1 MYKKLLI
8 VLTLPFMILACAKD
22 NNNVYTCTPSNPTTV
37 APGSELT
44 ALETY
49 LAGKGLLGS
58 VTRHANNFYYKIE
71 EQGSGIVANT
81 CSNVRVSYEG
91 KLANDSTFT
100 SPGELSNPQ
109 TYTLNRLILGW
120 QLGLQLIQKGGKIKL
135 YLPPSL
141 AYGSN
146 AVGTIPANS
155 ILIFEISLIDV
166 TN

>member
-8 VLTLPFMILACAKD
+8 VLTLPLLILSCAK
-22 NNNVYTCTPSNPTTV
+22 NNSVYTCTPSNPTTV

-49 LAGKGLLGS
+49 LANKGLLGS

-71 EQGSGIVANT
+71 EQGSGAVANT

-91 KLANDSTFT
+91 KLTNDSTFT
-100 SPGELSNPQ
+100 SAAELSNPQ
-109 TYTLNRLILGW
+109 TYTLNRLIVGW
-120 QLGLQLIQKGGKIKL
+120 QLGLQVIQKGGKIKL